1 MTMEQSQFQE
11 VSFQANYYF
20 GSFMSGAQGGKL
32 HIYDDVA
39 IFKPHLLNIGTEE
52 DYTITI
58 RDICGYKKG
67 MLTWLTIYLNNGTE
81 VKLAV
86 WKKDEIIQ
94 ALELRRYAIYR
105 KIGQE
110 IPQLTKF

>member
-20 GSFMSGAQGGKL
+20 GSFMSGAQGGRL
-32 HIYDDVA
+32 HIYAEITV
-39 IFKPHLLNIGTEE
+39 FKPHILNIGTKDE
-52 DYTITI
+52 YTIPI
-58 RDICGYKKG
+58 RDFCGYKKG
-67 MLTWLTIYLNNGTE
+67 MLTWFTIYLNNGTD

-94 ALELRRYAIYR
+94 ALEARRYAIYS
-105 KIGQE
+105 KHGQ
-110 IPQLTKF
+110 PAPPLKAF